1 MPVRLRVYAA
11 RRRALERMQQEFLA
25 MASHELCNPVGGIK
39 GYAQLMRRRRTY
51 NERSVDQI
59 IAQAE
64 QLDWLVNDLMLASQI
79 EADRLDLH
87 LVTLDLVA
95 EGRTAVEQGRAQ
107 DHRVRFEAPEEFV
120 PVRIDRQRLAQVLAN
135 LLGNAFKYSPADKEV
150 VLRVSR
156 HATGARIAV
165 IDQAAGSPL
174 KRSPAQELGA
184 GHESKIGGKA

>member
-79 EADRLDLH
+79 EAGRPRIPPGSPS
-87 LVTLDLVA
+87 LVA
-95 EGRTAVEQGRAQ
+95 
-107 DHRVRFEAPEEFV
+107 P
-120 PVRIDRQRLAQVLAN
+120 
-135 LLGNAFKYSPADKEV
+135 
-150 VLRVSR
+150 
-156 HATGARIAV
+156 
-165 IDQAAGSPL
+165 
-174 KRSPAQELGA
+174 
-184 GHESKIGGKA
+184 GGPG